1 MAKDKNGLKKT
12 GTTHFG
18 IQRKIVANMTAE
30 SWETIPHVT
39 YNYEPDVTEF
49 MIEYKR
55 LNENCAPENKITLN
69 TLMLKIIVEGLK
81 ADPAMNAHINFDRK
95 LVRGELHTF
104 EDINISMP
112 MVLPNGEMMTINLH
126 NFESKTLDQ
135 MVDYIADVN
144 RRVKNTD
151 LNEVMFDVSL
161 DNTLTALKQGKIKQT
176 IYRLIGSKT
185 GKHKVKTLSGKAKR
199 AYEAI
204 PETDRL
210 TKHDIEPGT
219 ITVSNIGSTYRQQR
233 GETCLLEIV
242 PPQVC
247 AIALGAVQDKPV
259 VIVNEAG
266 EKEIAIR
273 EVMPLCIAFDH
284 RALDFGEIVPFIKR
298 LDEIFEEPEII
309 HTWRD
314 GGTDDLDMEEIKIER
329 QEREAKFAESKEREK
344 LRKEAEEKA
353 KKAEREAQKKIQIA
367 ERAKKEAERARME
380 AEERAKK
387 EAERLRKEAEK
398 AEKEAEE
405 RAKKEA
411 ERLRKEAE
419 KAEKEAEETAK
430 KEAEKL
436 KKETERAEKEA
447 EEKAKKEAE
456 KLKKEEERAKREAE
470 KAEREA
476 EERAKKEAEKA
487 KKEAEKAKKE
497 AEKAEREAEERAKK
511 EAERL
516 KKEEEKAKKEAEKAE
531 REAEE
536 RAKKEAEKLR
546 KEEEKAKKEAE
557 GKAKKEAE
565 KAKKEAEKA
574 VKQAEKEEKI
584 RRDIERAEE
593 EAKKA
598 EAEAQEAARL
608 AEEAKKNAE
617 EI

>member
-1 MAKDKNGLKKT
+1 MAKNKNSLKKT

-55 LNENCAPENKITLN
+55 LNENCAPEDKVTLN

-95 LVRGELHTF
+95 LVRGEIHTF

-185 GKHKVKTLSGKAKR
+185 GKHKVKPLSGKAKR

-273 EVMPLCIAFDH
+273 QVMPLCIAFDH

-344 LRKEAEEKA
+344 LRKEAEERA
-353 KKAEREAQKKIQIA
+353 KKAEREAQKKILKAEKAKKEA
-367 ERAKKEAERARME
+367 ERAKKEAEERAKRE
-380 AEERAKK
+380 AERLKK
-387 EAERLRKEAEK
+387 EAEKTEKEAEEKAKREAERLKKEEEKAKKEAEK

-405 RAKKEA
+405 K
-411 ERLRKEAE
+411 
-419 KAEKEAEETAK
+419 
-430 KEAEKL
+430 
-436 KKETERAEKEA
+436 
-447 EEKAKKEAE
+447 
-456 KLKKEEERAKREAE
+456 
-470 KAEREA
+470 
-476 EERAKKEAEKA
+476 
-487 KKEAEKAKKE
+487 
-497 AEKAEREAEERAKK
+497 AKK

-536 RAKKEAEKLR
+536 KAKKEAERLK

-557 GKAKKEAE
+557 KAEREAEEKAKKEAERLKKEEE

-574 VKQAEKEEKI
+574 EREAEEKAKKEAERLKKEEEKAKKEAEKEEKI
-584 RRDIERAEE
+584 RRDIEKAEE

-598 EAEAQEAARL
+598 EAEAKEAARL

>member
-1 MAKDKNGLKKT
+1 MAKNKNGLKKT

-55 LNENCAPENKITLN
+55 LNENCAPEDKVTLN

-95 LVRGELHTF
+95 LVRGEIHTF

-161 DNTLTALKQGKIKQT
+161 DNTLTALKQGKVKQT

-185 GKHKVKTLSGKAKR
+185 GKHKVKTLSGKAKK

-210 TKHDIEPGT
+210 TKHDIEQGT

-247 AIALGAVQDKPV
+247 AIALGAVQDKPG

-273 EVMPLCIAFDH
+273 QVMPLCIAFDH
-284 RALDFGEIVPFIKR
+284 RALDFGEIVPFLKR

-314 GGTDDLDMEEIKIER
+314 GGTDDLDMEEIRIER
-329 QEREAKFAESKEREK
+329 QEREAKFEQSKEREK

-353 KKAEREAQKKIQIA
+353 KKAEREAQKKIQKA
-367 ERAKKEAERARME
+367 ERLKKEAEKAKKEAEEKAKRE
-380 AEERAKK
+380 VEKAKK
-387 EAERLRKEAEK
+387 DAEK

-411 ERLRKEAE
+411 ERIKKEDEKAKKEAEREAERLKKEAE
-419 KAEKEAEETAK
+419 KAEKQAE
-430 KEAEKL
+430 
-436 KKETERAEKEA
+436 
-447 EEKAKKEAE
+447 
-456 KLKKEEERAKREAE
+456 
-470 KAEREA
+470 
-476 EERAKKEAEKA
+476 EKA

-497 AEKAEREAEERAKK
+497 AEKAEK
-511 EAERL
+511 E
-516 KKEEEKAKKEAEKAE
+516 
-531 REAEE
+531 
-536 RAKKEAEKLR
+536 
-546 KEEEKAKKEAE
+546 
-557 GKAKKEAE
+557 
-565 KAKKEAEKA
+565 
-574 VKQAEKEEKI
+574 AEKEEKI
-584 RRDIERAEE
+584 RRDIEKAEE

-598 EAEAQEAARL
+598 EMEAQEAARL

>member
-1 MAKDKNGLKKT
+1 MAKKNKNGMTKIS
-12 GTTHFG
+12 TTHFG

-55 LNENCAPENKITLN
+55 LNENCAPEDKITLN

-81 ADPAMNAHINFDRK
+81 ADPAMNAHIEFDRK
-95 LVRGELHTF
+95 LVRGEIHTF

-161 DNTLTALKQGKIKQT
+161 DNTLTALKQGKVKQT

-185 GKHKVKTLSGKAKR
+185 GKHKVKTLSGKAKK
-199 AYEAI
+199 AYESI
-204 PETDRL
+204 PEEDRL
-210 TKHDIEPGT
+210 TKRDIEQGT

-259 VIVNEAG
+259 VIVNEQG

-273 EVMPLCIAFDH
+273 QVMPLCIAFDH

-309 HTWRD
+309 HTWRA
-314 GGTDDLDMEEIKIER
+314 GGTDDIDMEEIKVER
-329 QEREAKFAESKEREK
+329 QEREAKFEKSKEREK
-344 LRKEAEEKA
+344 ARKEAEEKA
-353 KKAEREAQKKIQIA
+353 KKAEREAAKAQLKA
-367 ERAKKEAERARME
+367 ERAQKEAEEKAKKAEKEAEKALKDAEEKARKQAEKAEKAQRE
-380 AEERAKK
+380 AEEKA
-387 EAERLRKEAEK
+387 RKEAEK
-398 AEKEAEE
+398 AQ
-405 RAKKEA
+405 
-411 ERLRKEAE
+411 KEAE
-419 KAEKEAEETAK
+419 KAQKEAEEKARK
-430 KEAEKL
+430 DAEK
-436 KKETERAEKEA
+436 AEKALREA

-456 KLKKEEERAKREAE
+456 KEEKIKRDIE
-470 KAEREA
+470 KAQA
-476 EERAKKEAEKA
+476 DAEKA
-487 KKEAEKAKKE
+487 KQ
-497 AEKAEREAEERAKK
+497 
-511 EAERL
+511 
-516 KKEEEKAKKEAEKAE
+516 
-531 REAEE
+531 
-536 RAKKEAEKLR
+536 
-546 KEEEKAKKEAE
+546 
-557 GKAKKEAE
+557 
-565 KAKKEAEKA
+565 
-574 VKQAEKEEKI
+574 QA
-584 RRDIERAEE
+584 E
-593 EAKKA
+593 EAK
-598 EAEAQEAARL
+598 RL

-617 EI
+617 DMKQ